1 MVMIM
6 LPTIGITQG
15 DPAGIGAEVIVKAL
29 ALKEVR
35 SICTPVVIGDRAAV
49 SDALRMTGL
58 KLRIH
63 ICEKPA
69 DALESDDVINLMD
82 LALLEDGFEYK
93 KISAAAGDAS
103 FRYIRRAIELALA
116 GEIKAVVTAPISKEA
131 LHMAGFKYAGHT
143 EIFAELTGT
152 KDYAMLLTS
161 GSLRVI
167 HVSTHVSLAQAC
179 KRATRE
185 RVGKVIRLGLEA
197 CRQMGVENPRI
208 AVAGLNPHSSENGLF
223 GTEEASDIIPAIE
236 EAKGAGINVF
246 GPLPADTVFV
256 RAAAGEFDMVVA
268 MYHDQGHIPVKLLGF
283 KVGEGAGNYSQVS
296 GVNATVG
303 LPIIRTS
310 VDHGTAFDR
319 AGEGRA
325 NEGSMVEAIEMAVQM
340 TRKATGGG
348 A

>member
-1 MVMIM
+1 M
-6 LPTIGITQG
+6 LPIIGITQG
-15 DPAGIGAEVIVKAL
+15 DPSGIGAEVIVKAL
-29 ALKEVR
+29 ALKTIR
-35 SICTPVVIGDRAAV
+35 SICTPVVIGDRAV
-49 SDALRMTGL
+49 ISDALRITGH

-69 DALESDDVINLMD
+69 DALELDGVINLID
-82 LALLEDGFEYK
+82 LALLDDGFEYK
-93 KISAAAGDAS
+93 KVSAAAGEAS
-103 FRYIRRAIELALA
+103 FRYIRRGIELALG
-116 GEIKAVVTAPISKEA
+116 GEVQAVVTAPISKEA
-131 LHMAGFKYAGHT
+131 LHMAGYNYAGHT

-161 GSLRVI
+161 GNLRVI

-179 KRATRE
+179 QRATKE
-185 RVGKVIRLGLEA
+185 RVTKVIRLGLEA
-197 CRQMGVENPRI
+197 CRQMGIESPRI

-236 EAKGAGINVF
+236 EAKSAGINVV
-246 GPLPADTVFV
+246 GPLPADTIFV
-256 RAAAGEFDMVVA
+256 RAAAGEFHMVVA

-283 KVGEGAGNYSQVS
+283 KSGGGEGNYSQVS

-325 NEGSMVEAIEMAVQM
+325 SETSMVEAIEMAVQM
-340 TRKATGGG
+340 TRKAPGGG
-348 A
+348 V